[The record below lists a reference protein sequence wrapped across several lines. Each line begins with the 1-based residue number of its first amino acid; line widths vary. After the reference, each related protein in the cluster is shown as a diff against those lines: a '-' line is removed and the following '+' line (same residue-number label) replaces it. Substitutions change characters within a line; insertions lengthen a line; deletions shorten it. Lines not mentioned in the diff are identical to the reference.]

1 MPLGEGQ
8 RLPVWQVSERD
19 RPAARRHRLAE
30 PSPVRVPGHPV
41 EDHPREVE
49 LRIEGFEA
57 QHHRARAPRHR
68 PGVGDQ
74 DHRRAE
80 PLRDLGRRALV
91 ALGPPP
97 VEAAHHTLDE
107 REIGVRRV
115 LRHGGAHVI
124 ARAHP
129 AVQAV
134 GRTPRHEGVE
144 AGIDEVGADLEG
156 LHLETAAAQRLEQA
170 EGDRGLAHAAPH
182 PRDDE
187 RRNHDRPRMVRQPP
201 MTRIALL
208 TPERKRQIVRRN
220 DGTTRA
226 SPRRPVRSARVPGR
240 FPDSRIILLTAVF
253 PAPLVGHQW
262 PRTAFVPDHSEGVVA
277 DSHCLPSSL
286 LDGAHRGPHQLR
298 RTITSTQERVKA
310 GIARCSPE
318 SRPGRNPQGENDAV
332 LRTRLV
338 TLVVRRRRLVGPRI
352 PRRRAGSGSRRRPAA
367 GRAEA

>member
-19 RPAARRHRLAE
+19 RPAARGHRLAE
-30 PSPVRVPGHPV
+30 PPPVRVPGHPV

-80 PLRDLGRRALV
+80 PLRDLGGRALV

-129 AVQAV
+129 AVEAV
-134 GRTPRHEGVE
+134 GRAPGHERVE

-156 LHLETAAAQRLEQA
+156 LHRETATAQRLEEA
-170 EGDRGLAHAAPH
+170 EGDRGLPDAAPH

-187 RRNHDRPRMVRQPP
+187 RGDHASALGTAETAEDTGAVRL
-201 MTRIALL
+201 RS
-208 TPERKRQIVRRN
+208 R
-220 DGTTRA
+220 DG
-226 SPRRPVRSARVPGR
+226 RSAEIGR
-240 FPDSRIILLTAVF
+240 R
-253 PAPLVGHQW
+253 
-262 PRTAFVPDHSEGVVA
+262 
-277 DSHCLPSSL
+277 
-286 LDGAHRGPHQLR
+286 
-298 RTITSTQERVKA
+298 ERW
-310 GIARCSPE
+310 
-318 SRPGRNPQGENDAV
+318 
-332 LRTRLV
+332 T
-338 TLVVRRRRLVGPRI
+338 
-352 PRRRAGSGSRRRPAA
+352 
-367 GRAEA
+367 